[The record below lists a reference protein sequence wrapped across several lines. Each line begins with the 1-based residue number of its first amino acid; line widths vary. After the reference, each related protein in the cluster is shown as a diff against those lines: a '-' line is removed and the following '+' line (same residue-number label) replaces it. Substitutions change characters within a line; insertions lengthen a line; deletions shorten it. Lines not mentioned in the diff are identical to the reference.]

1 MIEASAVP
9 ASRWRRRQRLG
20 VVWLVLIGA
29 FILMVAGSHF
39 LFAYSR
45 QYDVVGW
52 LAALIML
59 PNFYLLLTTHEAA
72 QRNRKPIGR
81 VRRVL
86 LYCAGAAMMAGMCVM
101 APVGWF
107 LAATWAFGETRT
119 AIPATVLHAGDY
131 HRGRGCNQE
140 GVIGWEGQTASLCLQ
155 GLAPLPLRDRQIVPV
170 RVTQSAIGLLIR
182 HDSVR

>member
-1 MIEASAVP
+1 MTEAGAEQ
-9 ASRWRRRQRLG
+9 ASRLRRRTCIG

-29 FILMVAGSHF
+29 WIAMGSGNFIFFYG
-39 LFAYSR
+39 R
-45 QYDVVGW
+45 QYGVAAL
-52 LAALIML
+52 LAALML
-59 PNFYLLLTTHEAA
+59 FPYFYWWLTRQGAK

-81 VRRVL
+81 LRRLVL
-86 LYCAGAAMMAGMCVM
+86 YSFGAAMATLMCAL
-101 APVGWF
+101 APVGWL
-107 LAATWAFGETRT
+107 LAATWAFGETR
-119 AIPATVLHAGDY
+119 ASIPAAVLHAGDY

-170 RVTQSAIGLLIR
+170 RVTQSAFGLLIR